1 MKEKFADL
9 IDVKSIVTFAVIG
22 VFAYLAVI
30 GRVEAKDFMII
41 VTSIITYFFA
51 KRSGEK

>member
-1 MKEKFADL
+1 MKNKIADL
-9 IDVKSIVTFAVIG
+9 IDVKSIVTFTVIG

-30 GRVEAKDFMII
+30 GKVEPKDFMII

-51 KRSGEK
+51 KRSDNE